1 MMNQPLPYK
10 RQWWVLRIGKA
21 SFKFDKRVLP
31 VALIL
36 LLVGFVVLVAT
47 INYGEYD
54 ITPLQVIRTL
64 LGLES
69 DSRFHLVVWKFR
81 LPRILISFMIGMA
94 LATSGAI
101 LQGIT
106 RNPLADPGLLGVTSG
121 ASLVAVASI
130 VWFGASS
137 STLPIT
143 SFFGA
148 MIMALLIYGLAWKG
162 GTSSVR
168 LILVGVGLSAIT
180 SAITNIIITFGDI
193 RLVQQAYIWLA
204 GSVYG
209 RDWGHVNA
217 IAPWIFILI
226 PLAMLQAR
234 QLNTLNLG
242 EDTARGLGM
251 RVEWQRGV
259 LLFISVSLASISVAV
274 AGAVGFVGLV
284 APHITRRLVGPS
296 HEGLIPASAFVGG
309 VLVMFADYIS
319 RVVIA
324 PSELPV
330 GLVTAMIGAPYFVYL
345 LYRQR
350 NR

>member
-1 MMNQPLPYK
+1 
-10 RQWWVLRIGKA
+10 
-21 SFKFDKRVLP
+21 
-31 VALIL
+31 
-36 LLVGFVVLVAT
+36 
-47 INYGEYD
+47 
-54 ITPLQVIRTL
+54 
-64 LGLES
+64 
-69 DSRFHLVVWKFR
+69 
-81 LPRILISFMIGMA
+81 MA

-106 RNPLADPGLLGVTSG
+106 RNPLADPALLGVTSG

-130 VWFGASS
+130 VWFRASIS
-137 STLPIT
+137 ALPFT
-143 SFFGA
+143 SFLGA
-148 MIMALLIYGLAWKG
+148 VIMATLIYGLAWKG

-168 LILVGVGLSAIT
+168 LILVGVGLSAIST
-180 SAITNIIITFGDI
+180 AITNIMLTFGDI
-193 RLVQQAYIWLA
+193 RLVQQAYIWLS

-209 RDWGHVNA
+209 RDWGHVSA
-217 IAPWIFILI
+217 ITPWVAILI
-226 PLAMLQAR
+226 PLAILQAR

-242 EDTARGLGM
+242 EDTAKGLGM
-251 RVEWQRGV
+251 RVEWQRGI
-259 LLFISVSLASISVAV
+259 LLFISVGLASVSVAV

-309 VLVMFADYIS
+309 VLVMLSDYIS

-330 GLVTAMIGAPYFVYL
+330 GLVTAMIGAPYFIYL